1 MARLDPTRCLSWFSN
16 VRAPALVKQ
25 WWTPGLRTIRVPENV
40 HKAWEAGGTER
51 NQLIK
56 LFGEAGLDKENVEVY
71 DSNVCGL
78 FSKSYI

>member
-1 MARLDPTRCLSWFSN
+1 M
-16 VRAPALVKQ
+16 
-25 WWTPGLRTIRVPENV
+25 PENV

-56 LFGEAGLDKENVEVY
+56 LFGEAGLDKEKVEVY